1 MTETISAAAR
11 EPRTAEPG
19 SAAATAAAV
28 AGDSTFLP
36 ALAGTVA
43 VVVARGGAVPP
54 GGAEA
59 AAEAGGRVLVVGA
72 GAAEAAAAL
81 HQTTGGGPASE
92 VWWADSGQ
100 GLRAG
105 ALAASLAAVLAH
117 ADLVVLPASADGR
130 DLAPRLAAALDV
142 PLLAG
147 AVAVRCDAAGEVHA
161 ELSRIDGRLLVA
173 ATCPAPAVATLLPGS
188 RSVHDTAEPHGPTAV
203 TIPAQA
209 DGGPVAVAL
218 PAPPAGLV
226 EVEVLEVLEP
236 DPATMDLGEARRVL
250 GGGAGL
256 VARTGAL
263 AGVAPAAA
271 FELLAGVAAAL
282 GASAGATR
290 VVTDAGWMGYDRQIG
305 TTGVALDP
313 ELYLAFG
320 VSGASQHTGGLGA
333 PGHVVSINTD
343 PSCPMT
349 SMADLGLVT
358 DAGALLVELGRRLG
372 VPLPAGLDSA
382 VDLDDAVVPD
392 PRAETTHA

>member
-1 MTETISAAAR
+1 MTETISAATR
-11 EPRTAEPG
+11 EPTVPPTTELDP
-19 SAAATAAAV
+19 AATAIT
-28 AGDSTFLP
+28 GIT
-36 ALAGTVA
+36 AL
-43 VVVARGGAVPP
+43 VVARGGAVPP

-59 AAEAGGRVLVVGA
+59 AAEAGGRVLVVGS
-72 GAAEAAAAL
+72 GAAEAAEAL
-81 HQTTGGGPASE
+81 HRATGGGPATE
-92 VWWADSGQ
+92 VWWADTGP

-105 ALAASLAAVLAH
+105 TLAASLARALAG

-147 AVAVRCDAAGEVHA
+147 AVAVRSGADGELRA
-161 ELSRIDGRLLVA
+161 DLSRIDGRLLVT
-173 ATCPAPAVATLLPGS
+173 ATCVAPAVATLLPGA
-188 RSVHDTAEPHGPTAV
+188 RSLYDGPVAPPAGAA
-203 TIPAQA
+203 IPAQPS
-209 DGGPVAVAL
+209 GGPVAVTLA
-218 PAPPAGLV
+218 APPAGLV
-226 EVEVLEVLEP
+226 DVEVLEVLEP

-263 AGVAPAAA
+263 AAVAPAAA

-290 VVTDAGWMGYDRQIG
+290 VVTDAGWMSYDRQIG
-305 TTGVALDP
+305 TTGVTLDP

-349 SMADLGLVT
+349 SMADLGLVS
-358 DAGALLVELGRRLG
+358 DAGGLLVELARRLG
-372 VPLPAGLDSA
+372 VPLPAGLDPPAGADLPADGDAA
-382 VDLDDAVVPD
+382 VPE
-392 PRAETTHA
+392 PRGEATSV